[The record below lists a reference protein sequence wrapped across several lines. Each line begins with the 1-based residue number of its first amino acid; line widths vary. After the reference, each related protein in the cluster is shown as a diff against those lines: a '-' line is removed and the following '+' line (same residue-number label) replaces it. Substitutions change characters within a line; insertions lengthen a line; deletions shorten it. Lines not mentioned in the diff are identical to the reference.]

1 MLPKLLQGGSLLI
14 YIIKFLY
21 ETFLLPPG
29 IYIFLMLI
37 LFFYL
42 LKKKNKFAPIFFI
55 FIFLFYLSS
64 TSLIDNA
71 LIRSL
76 ENKYTPPSKISGDV
90 IVVLGG
96 GATLDTP
103 NIGTKGHLSGSAANR
118 LITAVELY
126 NKLKVPIIFSG
137 GKVYSFTGSEADIA
151 KTILINM
158 GIPRDKIIIDDKSLT
173 TEENAKNTKKLL
185 NMYSFTKPI
194 LVTSAFHMERSVI
207 QFNKYDIKVTPFPTD
222 YQTNVNPHFN
232 INDLIP
238 SSSAIDNLS
247 ISIKEYLGIIQAR
260 L

>member
-1 MLPKLLQGGSLLI
+1 
-14 YIIKFLY
+14 
-21 ETFLLPPG
+21 
-29 IYIFLMLI
+29 
-37 LFFYL
+37 
-42 LKKKNKFAPIFFI
+42 
-55 FIFLFYLSS
+55 
-64 TSLIDNA
+64 
-71 LIRSL
+71 
-76 ENKYTPPSKISGDV
+76 
-90 IVVLGG
+90 
-96 GATLDTP
+96 
-103 NIGTKGHLSGSAANR
+103 LSGSAANR

-185 NMYSFTKPI
+185 TMYSFTKPI